1 MEIIRI
7 AADNNDI
14 DLAAFTKVV
23 GAWLQ
28 GGSDAASVK
37 VYDSLTVTGTEKFSL
52 NAATATCSPYL
63 NFGNPGVP
71 FRTGISVDI
80 TGTDAILYLVV
91 E

>member
-7 AADNNDI
+7 AADNDNI
-14 DLAAFTKVV
+14 DLAPFTRVV

-28 GGSDAASVK
+28 AGADAASVK

-63 NFGNPGVP
+63 NFGLPGVP
-71 FRTGISVDI
+71 FKTGISVDI
-80 TGTDAILYLVV
+80 TGTTPFLYLVV
-91 E
+91 A